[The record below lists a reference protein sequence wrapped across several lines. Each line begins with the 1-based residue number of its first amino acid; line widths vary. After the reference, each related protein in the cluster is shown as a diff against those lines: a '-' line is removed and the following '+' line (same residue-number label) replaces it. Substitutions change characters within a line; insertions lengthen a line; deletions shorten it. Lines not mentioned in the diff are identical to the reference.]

1 MSTTPTGVIAV
12 LIGPDGR
19 EVANAADFG
28 CGGPAGFSQQ
38 ETQTMRAKQRLA
50 HATMKALASPL
61 LSNAIDTYQAERLVD
76 EMCRAGGC
84 RVLTI
89 PTGHDELPNN
99 TDPRP

>member
-1 MSTTPTGVIAV
+1 MNEAPKGVIAV

-28 CGGPAGFSQQ
+28 GGGPAGFSQK
-38 ETQTMRAKQRLA
+38 ETQTMRAKQRLS

-76 EMCRAGGC
+76 EMCRTGGC

-89 PTGHDELPNN
+89 PTGYDE
-99 TDPRP
+99 